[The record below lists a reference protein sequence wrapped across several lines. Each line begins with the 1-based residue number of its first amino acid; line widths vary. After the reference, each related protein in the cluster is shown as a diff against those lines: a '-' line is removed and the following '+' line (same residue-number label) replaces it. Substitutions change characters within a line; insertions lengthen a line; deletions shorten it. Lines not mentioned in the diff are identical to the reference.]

1 MGSEQNDFSEMF
13 EDFVEETN
21 KKISRLEAEVKTH
34 IDQIK
39 KLETETKDINVSNLQ
54 VKGSLGDTIKTVGD
68 LSTRIGKNWKR

>member
-21 KKISRLEAEVKTH
+21 KKISRLEAEVK
-34 IDQIK
+34 ILADQIK
-39 KLETETKDINVSNLQ
+39 KLETETKVINVSNLQ

>member
-13 EDFVEETN
+13 EDFVEEIN
-21 KKISRLEAEVKTH
+21 KKISRLEAELKTI

-39 KLETETKDINVSNLQ
+39 KLETETKVINVSNHQ

>member
-13 EDFVEETN
+13 EGFVEETN
-21 KKISRLEAEVKTH
+21 KKISRLEAEVKIL

-39 KLETETKDINVSNLQ
+39 KLETETKVINVSNLQ